1 MQNDSFK
8 VLFYLRKAK
17 TNSRGVAP
25 LTCRITLNKKRKEF
39 STGYFVLD
47 KDWDAS
53 KQLIISKSTELKSK
67 NTQLNQISQLFLQ
80 IFNIPI
86 ARICNPCVK

>member
-1 MQNDSFK
+1 MQTKKLS
-8 VLFYLRKAK
+8 VLFYLFKAK
-17 TNSRGVAP
+17 SNSRGLAP

-53 KQLIISKSTELKSK
+53 KQLIISKSTELKSI